1 MNQKTTLKKLAKE
14 LNVSVSTVS
23 KALNDSS
30 EISTKTIKRV
40 KELAKLY
47 GYKPNPVAVS
57 LKRNKTFTLGIL
69 MPDILNHFFAKVLY
83 GIEQKA
89 SESGYK
95 IITCLTNESLDKEKQ
110 YLNMLE
116 YNQVDG
122 IIAALSR
129 ETQVK
134 KDFQH
139 FEEYT
144 QTGKPLVMF
153 DRITDKIVCDKVLV
167 DDHKAAEGVFKYLVS
182 QGRTKIAVIST
193 IPHLSVSMARFE
205 GIEKLAKKSPAEIST
220 LMIDDA
226 SEAEKKVMT
235 FFNENKFD
243 AVIGLDETAASI
255 AINTAKHLNIVI
267 PKELAIV
274 GFTDGLLANNAY
286 PKMSVVSQHA
296 IELGENT
303 VKLLLERMTH
313 KDAKPVR
320 FIQPT
325 TLIKRA
331 SSE

>member
-1 MNQKTTLKKLAKE
+1 MNRKTTLKQLAKE

-30 EISTKTIKRV
+30 EISEKTIKRV
-40 KELAKLY
+40 KELAQLY

-57 LKRNKTFTLGIL
+57 LKRNKTFTLGII

-89 SESGYK
+89 SENGYK

-139 FEEYT
+139 FEEYI
-144 QTGKPLVMF
+144 QTEKPLVLF
-153 DRITDKIVCDKVLV
+153 DRVTDEIDCDKVLV
-167 DDHKAAEGVFKYLVS
+167 DDHKAAKDVFRYLEK
-182 QGRTKIAVIST
+182 QGRKNI
-193 IPHLSVSMARFE
+193 
-205 GIEKLAKKSPAEIST
+205 GIIST
-220 LMIDDA
+220 LPNLSVIQGRLEGLDMVVNNSGISYKKLLSSDHHEKEIEEFIR
-226 SEAEKKVMT
+226 SE
-235 FFNENKFD
+235 KFD
-243 AVIGLDETAASI
+243 AVIGLDETAGSI
-255 AINTAKHLNIVI
+255 AINTAKHLKINI
-267 PKELAIV
+267 PDDLAVV
-274 GFTDGLLANNAY
+274 GFSDGLLAQNAY
-286 PKMSVVSQHA
+286 PKMSVISQHA
-296 IELGENT
+296 TELGENT
-303 VKLLLERMTH
+303 VKIILERMVN
-313 KDAKPVR
+313 KDTKPVR

>member
-1 MNQKTTLKKLAKE
+1 MNQKTTLKQLAKE

-30 EISTKTIKRV
+30 EISTQTIKRV
-40 KELAKLY
+40 KELAQLY

-89 SESGYK
+89 SDSGYK
-95 IITCLTNESLDKEKQ
+95 IITCLTNESLEKEKE
-110 YLNMLE
+110 YLEMLE

-139 FEEYT
+139 FKDYIG
-144 QTGKPLVMF
+144 TGKPFVLF
-153 DRITDKIVCDKVLV
+153 DRVTDELECDKVLV
-167 DDHKAAEGVFKYLVS
+167 DDHNAAKDVFTYLEEK
-182 QGRTKIAVIST
+182 GKKNIAVIST
-193 IPHLSVSMARFE
+193 LPHLSVIKARIE
-205 GIEKLAKKSPAEIST
+205 GIENIAET
-220 LMIDDA
+220 
-226 SEAEKKVMT
+226 SEVNYEVFMTENNSEKEI
-235 FFNENKFD
+235 ENFLSSNQFD

-255 AINTAKHLNIVI
+255 SINTAKHLEIDI
-267 PKELAIV
+267 PGELAVV
-274 GFTDGLLANNAY
+274 GFSDGLLAQNAY
-286 PKMSVVSQHA
+286 PKMSVISQHA
-296 IELGENT
+296 TELGENT
-303 VKLLLERMTH
+303 VKLLLERMSD
-313 KDAKPVR
+313 KDRKAVR

-325 TLIKRA
+325 TLVKRA

>member
-1 MNQKTTLKKLAKE
+1 MNRKTTLKQLAKE

-30 EISTKTIKRV
+30 EISEKTIKRV
-40 KELAKLY
+40 KELAQLY

-89 SESGYK
+89 SENGYK

-139 FEEYT
+139 FEEYI
-144 QTGKPLVMF
+144 QTEKPLVLF
-153 DRITDKIVCDKVLV
+153 DRVTDEINCDKVLV
-167 DDHKAAEGVFKYLVS
+167 DDHKAAKDVFRYLEN
-182 QGRTKIAVIST
+182 QGRKNIAI
-193 IPHLSVSMARFE
+193 
-205 GIEKLAKKSPAEIST
+205 IST
-220 LMIDDA
+220 LPNLSVIQGRLEGIDMVVKKSDVNYKKLMSSDHHEKEIEEFIK
-226 SEAEKKVMT
+226 SE
-235 FFNENKFD
+235 KFD
-243 AVIGLDETAASI
+243 AVIGLDETAGSI
-255 AINTAKHLNIVI
+255 AINTAKHLKINI
-267 PKELAIV
+267 PEDLAVV
-274 GFTDGLLANNAY
+274 GFSDGLLAQNAY
-286 PKMSVVSQHA
+286 PKMSVISQHA
-296 IELGENT
+296 TELGENT
-303 VKLLLERMTH
+303 VKIILERMVN
-313 KDAKPVR
+313 KDAKPAR

>member
-1 MNQKTTLKKLAKE
+1 MNQKTTLKQLAKE

-40 KELAKLY
+40 KELAQLY

-83 GIEQKA
+83 GIEQNA
-89 SESGYK
+89 SKNGYK
-95 IITCLTNESLDKEKQ
+95 IITCLTNESHDKEQ
-110 YLNMLE
+110 EYLNMLE
-116 YNQVDG
+116 YNKVDG
-122 IIAALSR
+122 VIAAISR
-129 ETQVK
+129 ETQVNRNFEHFK
-134 KDFQH
+134 SYKD
-139 FEEYT
+139 
-144 QTGKPLVMF
+144 TGKPLVLF
-153 DRITDKIVCDKVLV
+153 DRVTDEIDCDKVLV
-167 DDHKAAEGVFKYLVS
+167 DDKKAAEGVFEYLVG

-193 IPHLSVSMARFE
+193 IPHLSVSVARLQ
-205 GIEKLAKKSPAEIST
+205 GIEKLAKNSSVVIKN
-220 LMIDDA
+220 LMIEN
-226 SEAEKKVMT
+226 SNEAEERIDEFIKDS
-235 FFNENKFD
+235 KFD

-255 AINTAKHLNIVI
+255 AINTAKHHNIEI
-267 PKELAIV
+267 PKDIAIV

-303 VKLLLERMTH
+303 VKLLLERMNN

>member
-1 MNQKTTLKKLAKE
+1 MNQKTTLKQLAKE

-40 KELAKLY
+40 KELAQLY

-57 LKRNKTFTLGIL
+57 LKRNKTFTIGIL
-69 MPDILNHFFAKVLY
+69 MPDILNHFFAQVLY

-95 IITCLTNESLDKEKQ
+95 IITCLTNESLEKEKE

-122 IIAALSR
+122 VIAALSR

-139 FEEYT
+139 FKDYI
-144 QTGKPLVMF
+144 QTGKPFVLF
-153 DRITDKIVCDKVLV
+153 DRVSDDIDCDKVLV
-167 DDHKAAEGVFKYLVS
+167 DDHKAAKDIFQYLEK
-182 QGRTKIAVIST
+182 QGRKNIAVIST
-193 IPHLSVSMARFE
+193 LPNLSVIVARLE
-205 GIEKLAKKSPAEIST
+205 GIEMIAKDYNVNYKKLLTS
-220 LMIDDA
+220 DDP
-226 SEAEKKVMT
+226 EKQI
-235 FFNENKFD
+235 ENFLKTREFD
-243 AVIGLDETAASI
+243 AVIGLDEPAGAI
-255 AINTAKHLNIVI
+255 AINTAKHFDIKI
-267 PKELAIV
+267 PKELAVV
-274 GFTDGLLANNAY
+274 GFSDGLLAQNAY
-286 PKMSVVSQHA
+286 PKMSVISQHA
-296 IELGENT
+296 SELGENT
-303 VKLLLERMTH
+303 VKLLLERMVN
-313 KDAKPVR
+313 KERKPRR

-325 TLIKRA
+325 TLIKRG